1 MKFLKAMKDGGPE
14 STSTGYWLIEW
25 KKAFSIVLLRFDGK
39 SREAFHTHAFNCL
52 SWVVKGGLRETFLKG
67 TVPKGEEV
75 RFHLPSFK
83 PFITRRTDF
92 HKVDAYNPYRND
104 NDTLV
109 SWVFSIR
116 GPWIDKWKE
125 WLPKTNETVN
135 LTHGR
140 VVTN

>member
-1 MKFLKAMKDGGPE
+1 MKFLKKMKDGGPE
-14 STSTGYWLIEW
+14 STSTGYWIIEW

-52 SWVVKGGLRETFLKG
+52 SWVVKGGLRETFKDG
-67 TVPKGEEV
+67 NVDY
-75 RFHLPSFK
+75 HYPSFK
-83 PFITRRTDF
+83 PFVTRRTDF
-92 HKVDAYNPYRND
+92 HMVDSYSPFYNTD
-104 NDTLV
+104 NLT

-116 GPWIDKWKE
+116 GPWVDKWKE
-125 WLPKTNETVN
+125 WLPKEQKIVN